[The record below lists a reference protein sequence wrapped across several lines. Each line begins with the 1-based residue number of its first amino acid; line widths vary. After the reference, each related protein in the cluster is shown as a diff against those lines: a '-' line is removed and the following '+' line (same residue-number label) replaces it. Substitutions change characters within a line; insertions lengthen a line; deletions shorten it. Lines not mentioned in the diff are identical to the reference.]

1 MITAIGE
8 YVGGKVVTA
17 ILVVSVAGAVIWF
30 WNHPDDL
37 KTIWLTIKYVLVWL
51 GFVIVFPWATFFVTS
66 WAIAKDSNLAVGAI
80 LLCYALADI
89 IVAFCLIGSIRG
101 LGSMTWMILLLGFL
115 SAAVYNFKVCE
126 YQAER
131 LEDF

>member
-1 MITAIGE
+1 MLTAIGE
-8 YVGGKVVTA
+8 YIGGKVVTA
-17 ILVVSVAGAVIWF
+17 ILVVSGAGAVIWF

-51 GFVIVFPWATFFVTS
+51 GFVLIFPWATFFVTS
-66 WAIAKDSNLAVGAI
+66 WAIAKDSNVAVATI
-80 LLCYALADI
+80 LLSYALADT
-89 IVAFCLIGSIRG
+89 IVAFCLIGRIRG

-126 YQAER
+126 YQADR
-131 LEDF
+131 LEEL

>member
-1 MITAIGE
+1 MLTAIGE
-8 YVGGKVVTA
+8 YVGGKVITA
-17 ILVVSVAGAVIWF
+17 ILVVSGAGAVIWF

-51 GFVIVFPWATFFVTS
+51 GFVLIFPWATFFVTS
-66 WAIAKDSNLAVGAI
+66 WAVAKDSNVAVVTI
-80 LLCYALADI
+80 LLSYALADT
-89 IVAFCLIGSIRG
+89 IVAFCLIGRIRG

-126 YQAER
+126 YQADR
-131 LEDF
+131 LEEF